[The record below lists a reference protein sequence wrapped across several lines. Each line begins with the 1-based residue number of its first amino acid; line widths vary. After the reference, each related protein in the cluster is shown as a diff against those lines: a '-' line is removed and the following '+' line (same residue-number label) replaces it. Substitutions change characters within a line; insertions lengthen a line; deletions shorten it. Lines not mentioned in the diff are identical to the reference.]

1 MSKFATRFFLLVFVL
16 AAFVGPFAAIVTLDK
31 AKRAEKIIVEQKE
44 AARAQKEAAA
54 VRYQYYL
61 DVNDRRNNLKQAMQ
75 DAKSQYEQ
83 LIKDQPALVKE
94 KQTAVT
100 QTVIKP
106 VVTQKIVEQKV
117 AASSASSS
125 TTTTKAAKPKASTKS
140 KAS

>member
-16 AAFVGPFAAIVTLDK
+16 IAFVGPFAAIVTLDK
-31 AKRAEKIIVEQKE
+31 TKRAEKIIAEQRD
-44 AARAQKEAAA
+44 AARAQKEASAI
-54 VRYQYYL
+54 RYQYYL

-75 DAKSQYEQ
+75 EAKAQYEQ

-106 VVTQKIVEQKV
+106 VVTQKVVEQKV
-117 AASSASSS
+117 P
-125 TTTTKAAKPKASTKS
+125 TTTTASKPKSSSKTKS
-140 KAS
+140 S

>member
-1 MSKFATRFFLLVFVL
+1 MSKFATRFFLLIFVL
-16 AAFVGPFAAIVTLDK
+16 VAFVGPFATIVTLDK
-31 AKRAEKIIVEQKE
+31 TKREEKIIAEQKDV
-44 AARAQKEAAA
+44 ARAQKEAAA
-54 VRYQYYL
+54 IRYQYYL

-75 DAKSQYEQ
+75 DAKTQYEQ

-106 VVTQKIVEQKV
+106 VVTQKVVEQKV
-117 AASSASSS
+117 ASGSSSSS
-125 TTTTKAAKPKASTKS
+125 TSSKPKASTKS

>member
-16 AAFVGPFAAIVTLDK
+16 VAFVGPFAAIVTLDK
-31 AKRAEKIIVEQKE
+31 AKRAEKIIAEQKDV
-44 AARAQKEAAA
+44 ARAQKEAAA

-75 DAKSQYEQ
+75 DAKTQYEQ

-106 VVTQKIVEQKV
+106 VVTQKVVEQKV
-117 AASSASSS
+117 PATSTTSKPKSSS
-125 TTTTKAAKPKASTKS
+125 KTKS
-140 KAS
+140 S